1 MHHVAL
7 VHEPDD
13 DRLAE
18 GRDDRRGRREATAV
32 DREAAEGV
40 VADPDDVLG
49 RAVELV
55 VALRRVLRLDDE
67 RAQQAAPDLV
77 GGVVVRVVHV
87 RAARLGDELVG
98 EAAARRDRVLGDVRH
113 AVHRVRQALPVEV
126 DPGRLGHAV
135 GERRADLVALGHV
148 DAADP
153 ATSR

>member
-18 GRDDRRGRREATAV
+18 GRDDRCRGREAAAV
-32 DREAAEGV
+32 DREAAERV

-55 VALRRVLRLDDE
+55 VALGRVLRLDDE
-67 RAQQAAPDLV
+67 RAEQATPDLV

-87 RAARLGDELVG
+87 RAGASGDELVG
-98 EAAARRDRVLGDVRH
+98 ELTAGLDRLLGDVRD
-113 AVHRVRQALPVEV
+113 AVHRVRQPLAVEV
-126 DPGRLGHAV
+126 DAGGLVPGGW
-135 GERRADLVALGHV
+135 
-148 DAADP
+148 
-153 ATSR
+153 